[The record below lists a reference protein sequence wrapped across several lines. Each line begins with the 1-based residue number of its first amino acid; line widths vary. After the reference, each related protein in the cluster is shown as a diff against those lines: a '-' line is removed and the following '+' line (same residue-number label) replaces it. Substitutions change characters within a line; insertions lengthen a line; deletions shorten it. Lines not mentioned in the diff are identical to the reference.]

1 MGDWIK
7 WHGGDCPIKSDKTLF
22 DVKMR
27 TNYFNGKT
35 PRPFNVACNLTWKH
49 YLAFDDIIAYR
60 IVEDHEPKDEPV
72 VSRAEIEAEIAKLQ
86 AKLDVMPVVVTMYW
100 NEVSATPNRF
110 KTDTHTFEIIT
121 INGVPHI
128 NGLAMKAIKK

>member
-7 WHGGDCPIKSDKTLF
+7 RRGGERPIKSDKTVF
-22 DVKMR
+22 QMKFRCEIDSQNFF
-27 TNYFNGKT
+27 T
-35 PRPFNVACNLTWKH
+35 
-49 YLAFDDIIAYR
+49 LAMGHDLEWGHRLCFDDIIAYR

-86 AKLDVMPVVVTMYW
+86 AKLDVMPIVDVMYW
-100 NEVSATPNRF
+100 NGSSVSFDAFPYSS
-110 KTDTHTFEIIT
+110 HTFDIIT

-128 NGLAMKAIKK
+128 NGVAMKVIEK